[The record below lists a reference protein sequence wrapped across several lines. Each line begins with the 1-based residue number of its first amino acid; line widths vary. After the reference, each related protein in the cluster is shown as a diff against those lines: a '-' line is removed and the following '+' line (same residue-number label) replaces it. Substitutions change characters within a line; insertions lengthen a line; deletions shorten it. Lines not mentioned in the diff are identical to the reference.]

1 MIKLFR
7 RSVDW
12 SIFFFPESKREF
24 SRNFEEF
31 SPSSLFTI
39 FDERFEEKKK
49 RKSLEG
55 NATRKLIYSANAN
68 NVDEDSIRPWRVE

>member
-1 MIKLFR
+1 MIKFFSRLIH
-7 RSVDW
+7 
-12 SIFFFPESKREF
+12 IFFSWIEKRIFTEF
-24 SRNFEEF
+24 WRILSSF
-31 SPSSLFTI
+31 SLDDF

>member
-1 MIKLFR
+1 MIKLFSR
-7 RSVDW
+7 LIH
-12 SIFFFPESKREF
+12 IFFSWIEKRIFMKFWRILSSF
-24 SRNFEEF
+24 SLDDFWRKIRRE
-31 SPSSLFTI
+31 
-39 FDERFEEKKK
+39 KK